1 MRIIYKLTYHT
12 AEVRQQTLMFFTPL
26 YLFPNLIITSFF
38 LRTPIALLTQ
48 ESYNPIT
55 TSEWDKKPLMFA

>member
-1 MRIIYKLTYHT
+1 MGIIYKLTYHT
-12 AEVRQQTLMFFTPL
+12 AEVRQQTLMFFTL

-38 LRTPIALLTQ
+38 LRTPIALLTK

-55 TSEWDKKPLMFA
+55 TSE